1 MSHSSPS
8 IRRSTVYVV
17 GLTVPGAE
25 AVVEHVLGAE
35 SPSKRALHP
44 LAGFAI
50 DRPRSMTRAYLYPES
65 ARVVAL
71 SKAGARASAYA
82 ADIEQT
88 FADAGY
94 SVTVQTEPPAREGL
108 S

>member
-17 GLTVPGAE
+17 GLTVPEAE
-25 AVVEHVLGAE
+25 AVMEHVLGAE

-44 LAGFAI
+44 LAGFAV

-65 ARVVAL
+65 ARVAAL
-71 SKAGARASAYA
+71 TKAGAKATAYA
-82 ADIEQT
+82 GEIERV

-94 SVTVQTEPPAREGL
+94 SVTVQAEPPKREETI
-108 S
+108 